1 MVQMAHT
8 GTRSGHDI
16 HPRPL
21 LRWVHSPAE
30 VGVSEAK
37 AGLSTQEMQEWVD
50 LRLDQASEEIGY
62 ATGMMVMSLLAN
74 LPTADDP
81 DAHIK
86 AFPGLQRFTDVLENR
101 FARMAADGFSEA
113 VRFRLPVVRH
123 KPQQDQH
130 VHTRPLLPSL

>member
-1 MVQMAHT
+1 M
-8 GTRSGHDI
+8 
-16 HPRPL
+16 
-21 LRWVHSPAE
+21 
-30 VGVSEAK
+30 SEAK

-50 LRLDQASEEIGY
+50 LRLDQASEEVGY

-74 LPTADDP
+74 LPTAEDP
-81 DAHIK
+81 EAHIK

-123 KPQQDQH
+123 KQQQDEH
-130 VHTRPLLPSL
+130 VHTQPSLPNM